1 MFVCI
6 AYQSESKGVSLEEL
20 DEVFKTSPWR
30 EIVKELRLKA
40 RPEHREIDDIELAGA
55 SHHVQ

>member
-1 MFVCI
+1 MLVCI

-30 EIVKELRLKA
+30 QIVKDIRLKA
-40 RPEHREIDDIELAGA
+40 KPEHRGIEDIELADVVP
-55 SHHVQ
+55 S

>member
-1 MFVCI
+1 M
-6 AYQSESKGVSLEEL
+6 SLEEL

-55 SHHVQ
+55 SQHVQ